1 MTDQLEDQTQGGST
15 VDRSLPGGCMADSDL
30 PTKGRQR
37 GVRAVELNVAARLEN
52 LALLRTLVGAIGTF
66 EDLDFDAVADLR
78 LAVDE
83 VCTRLIR
90 SALPDA
96 TLRLVVDPRK
106 DEVVVEASAACDT
119 HDVVAPGSFTCPDR
133 AGRRRPDLPRRSPA
147 RCSRQCLRHHVD
159 RPTGGIQQVTA
170 RAAGGSASRANEY
183 ADVPEMFRELVGL
196 PAGSP
201 EFQRHRDKIVQ
212 RCLPLADHI
221 ARRFEGRGE
230 PRDDLIQVARVGLVN
245 AAVRFDVKTGSD
257 FVSFAVPTIMGE
269 VRRHFRDNSWSVKVP
284 RRLKELH
291 LRLGTATADLSQRLG
306 RAPSASE
313 LAAELGMDR
322 AEVIEGLLAG
332 SSYHTLSIDS
342 GGGSD
347 DDARAITDTL
357 GDVDA
362 GLDQIENRE
371 VLRPLLE
378 ALPERERT
386 VLVLRFFDS
395 MTQTQIA
402 ERVGISQMH
411 VSRLLAKSLARLRDQ
426 LE

>member
-1 MTDQLEDQTQGGST
+1 
-15 VDRSLPGGCMADSDL
+15 
-30 PTKGRQR
+30 
-37 GVRAVELNVAARLEN
+37 
-52 LALLRTLVGAIGTF
+52 
-66 EDLDFDAVADLR
+66 
-78 LAVDE
+78 
-83 VCTRLIR
+83 
-90 SALPDA
+90 
-96 TLRLVVDPRK
+96 
-106 DEVVVEASAACDT
+106 
-119 HDVVAPGSFTCPDR
+119 
-133 AGRRRPDLPRRSPA
+133 
-147 RCSRQCLRHHVD
+147 
-159 RPTGGIQQVTA
+159 
-170 RAAGGSASRANEY
+170 
-183 ADVPEMFRELVGL
+183 MFRELVGL

-378 ALPERERT
+378 ALPEAGT
-386 VLVLRFFDS
+386 NGLGAQVLRLDDPNADRRARRYL
-395 MTQTQIA
+395 TDA
-402 ERVGISQMH
+402 RVAAAGQVIGTATGS
-411 VSRLLAKSLARLRDQ
+411 VGVAAGLT
-426 LE
+426 